1 MLALMASTMA
11 FIACQEEDHLG
22 IDTPLPSELKEMT
35 FTATQEGQ
43 YEKTK
48 TTIDG
53 IYVKWASGDKIS
65 VFDGG
70 PADADGHLDREFSLI
85 EGAGTKSGTFSGSAS
100 EDASVYYALYP
111 YMSSSSEERVPT
123 KAEAEAAAG
132 SKASYLDMWQFDLE
146 YYGEEYFRNNTLNG
160 ISDANKDI
168 IIAYLKNTKMPF
180 ANGVQQDG
188 DKFSGVVIPT
198 EQTATEGSADPKSNA
213 DDGKEH

>member
-1 MLALMASTMA
+1 MKKTFKTMLALMASTMA
-11 FIACQEEDHLG
+11 FIACQEEDLLG

-132 SKASYLDMWQFDLE
+132 FHLSAVDAHDAAADDL
-146 YYGEEYFRNNTLNG
+146 GDVG
-160 ISDANKDI
+160 A
-168 IIAYLKNTKMPF
+168 
-180 ANGVQQDG
+180 GVD
-188 DKFSGVVIPT
+188 
-198 EQTATEGSADPKSNA
+198 TEGDAGDHNTVAAGDHDDEVHDHELDDHRGAA
-213 DDGKEH
+213 DDGQINTADGVGKLQQEGAEREK